1 MKGLVFAILMLGGAL
16 APGQP
21 AEPPREPTA
30 LEQATQQL
38 LRLMRD
44 KDSSEVA
51 HTTILNLPRV
61 YARNGWT
68 SEPDQFSLDLIREA
82 DALPPWQVEQQ
93 FNVLTGRLA
102 DRYLLDERQQGVLH
116 DLLEREANTF
126 IGQHVGQLIP
136 VFVEALQTRLAREPY
151 TPEQVARW
159 TDATTPVVADARRRL
174 QAASAEFMGVLDPQQ
189 RELVQT
195 DLDAANRRIDRVQ
208 ELRETWRRGE
218 WDSADWGLEEDPI
231 QRGAVPTGRPPQEQ
245 QGQSGTRSDTPAA
258 AESDPGPGAAG
269 RRSPR
274 PTTSPT
280 EDGDPWARY
289 VRDFI
294 RQYGL
299 DEAQQ
304 QRAWIIFRSA
314 RERRDFHEQRY
325 GQRIAQCR
333 RELAASG
340 GESLQHRLG
349 ELEKTQATMR
359 EMIFEEMKRR
369 LERLPTRAQR
379 RTAAENGEQK
389 TIEPPVRTE
398 LSGP

>member
-1 MKGLVFAILMLGGAL
+1 MKGLVFAILMLGVAR

-38 LRLMRD
+38 LRLLRD
-44 KDSSEVA
+44 KDSSEAA
-51 HTTILNLPRV
+51 HTMILDLPRV

-82 DALPPWQVEQQ
+82 DALPPWQFEQQ

-102 DRYLLDERQQGVLH
+102 DRYLLDERQQRVLH
-116 DLLEREANTF
+116 DLLERESNTF

-136 VFVEALQTRLAREPY
+136 VVVEALQTRLAGEPY

-159 TDATTPVVADARRRL
+159 TEATTPVAVDARRRL

-218 WDSADWGLEEDPI
+218 WDPADWGLEEDPI
-231 QRGAVPTGRPPQEQ
+231 QREAELPDRAPQRLQGRA
-245 QGQSGTRSDTPAA
+245 GQRSDASAPENGTL
-258 AESDPGPGAAG
+258 PGAEG
-269 RRSPR
+269 RRLPR
-274 PTTSPT
+274 PTTSPA

-294 RQYGL
+294 RRYGL

-314 RERRDFHEQRY
+314 RERRNFHEQRY
-325 GQRIAQCR
+325 AQRIAQCR

-340 GESLQHRLG
+340 GEVLQRRLG
-349 ELEKTQATMR
+349 ELEKTQATTR
-359 EMIFEEMKRR
+359 EIIFEELKRR

-379 RTAAENGEQK
+379 RTTAGSEEQK
-389 TIEPPVRTE
+389 TSEPPVRTE